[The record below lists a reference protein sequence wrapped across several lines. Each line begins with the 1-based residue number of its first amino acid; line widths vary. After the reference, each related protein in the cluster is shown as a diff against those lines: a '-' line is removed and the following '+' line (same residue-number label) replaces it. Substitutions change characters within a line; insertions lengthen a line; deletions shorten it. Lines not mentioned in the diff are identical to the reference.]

1 MCSDRPRLLSLVVQT
16 GVVVGRCTATITT
29 TNTALLCSALL
40 LLLLVCAGFPEDFVP
55 FLEYDEAVNAKY

>member
-1 MCSDRPRLLSLVVQT
+1 MHSHYHHHQH
-16 GVVVGRCTATITT
+16 
-29 TNTALLCSALL
+29 CSALL

>member
-1 MCSDRPRLLSLVVQT
+1 MHSHYHHHQH
-16 GVVVGRCTATITT
+16 
-29 TNTALLCSALL
+29 CSALLL